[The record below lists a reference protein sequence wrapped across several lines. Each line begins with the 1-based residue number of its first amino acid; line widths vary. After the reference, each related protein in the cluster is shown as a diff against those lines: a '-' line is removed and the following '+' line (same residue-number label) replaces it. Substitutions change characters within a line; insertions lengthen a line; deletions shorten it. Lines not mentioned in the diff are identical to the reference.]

1 MQQLDSLLS
10 ETNPITTAAKPKTS
24 LPVVPYVR
32 VLSYDGSF
40 DCPYDRYFLSRKMAK
55 LEYSKDNKGGNVISL
70 PALLRTCPECRRMF
84 IDKNQVLGLKKAG
97 LDIRGFDIIGSVDFP
112 RMKEYEAWHPEAIA
126 KPVDPA
132 ALLAAAAAAK
142 PVKKKAAPR
151 KPSAKKLAEAAAA
164 AAEAAAEAA
173 AAEAAAAEAAEATV
187 EVAEAA
193 NTADVTVETAVTDNF
208 VFPAARE

>member
-10 ETNPITTAAKPKTS
+10 ETNPIATAAKSKTA

-55 LEYSKDNKGGNVISL
+55 LEYSKDNKGGDVISL
-70 PALLRTCPECRRMF
+70 PALLRACPECRRMF

-97 LDIRGFDIIGSVDFP
+97 LDIRGFDIIGSSEFP

-132 ALLAAAAAAK
+132 ALIAAAAAAK
-142 PVKKKAAPR
+142 PAKKKAAPR
-151 KPSAKKLAEAAAA
+151 KPSAKKLAEIAAAEALAA
-164 AAEAAAEAA
+164 AAEIA
-173 AAEAAAAEAAEATV
+173 
-187 EVAEAA
+187 
-193 NTADVTVETAVTDNF
+193 ETAAKADEASEASDIVSG
-208 VFPAARE
+208 AAQE

>member
-10 ETNPITTAAKPKTS
+10 ETNPIAAAAVPHTA

-70 PALLRTCPECRRMF
+70 PALLRACPECRRMF

-97 LDIRGFDIIGSVDFP
+97 LDIRGFDIIGSSDFP

-151 KPSAKKLAEAAAA
+151 KPSAKKLAEIAAADATA
-164 AAEAAAEAA
+164 AAESAVKADEAGDVVSG
-173 AAEAAAAEAAEATV
+173 ATQ
-187 EVAEAA
+187 E
-193 NTADVTVETAVTDNF
+193 
-208 VFPAARE
+208 

>member
-1 MQQLDSLLS
+1 MQQLNSLLS
-10 ETNPITTAAKPKTS
+10 ETNPITTAVKPKTS

-70 PALLRTCPECRRMF
+70 PALLRACPECRRMF

-97 LDIRGFDIIGSVDFP
+97 LDIRGFDIIGSIDFP
-112 RMKEYEAWHPEAIA
+112 RMKEYESWHPEAIV

-132 ALLAAAAAAK
+132 ALTAAAAAVK
-142 PVKKKAAPR
+142 PAKKKAAPR
-151 KPSAKKLAEAAAA
+151 KPSAKKLAEA
-164 AAEAAAEAA
+164 EAS
-173 AAEAAAAEAAEATV
+173 
-187 EVAEAA
+187 
-193 NTADVTVETAVTDNF
+193 ETASSAVKADEANNS
-208 VFPAARE
+208 VFSDTQE

>member
-1 MQQLDSLLS
+1 MQQLDTLLS
-10 ETNPITTAAKPKTS
+10 ETNPIATAAKPKMT

-70 PALLRTCPECRRMF
+70 PALLRACPECRRMF

-97 LDIRGFDIIGSVDFP
+97 LDIRGFDIIGSSDFP
-112 RMKEYEAWHPEAIA
+112 RMKEYEAWHPEAIV

-132 ALLAAAAAAK
+132 TLIAAAAAAK

-164 AAEAAAEAA
+164 EALAAATAAAETDAKADDLVSAA
-173 AAEAAAAEAAEATV
+173 AQE
-187 EVAEAA
+187 
-193 NTADVTVETAVTDNF
+193 
-208 VFPAARE
+208 